1 MLKVIDVKLDYEKN
15 PVGIKKLPSFSW
27 IIESDNSGVF
37 QTHYRI
43 QVLKSDTFDEILF
56 DSGIVDSSESAHVY
70 IEGLALESTT
80 KYYYRVKIKDNHNE
94 ESDWSEVGYF
104 VTALLDNAEW
114 IGDFITIETDDDA
127 DNSKGTYLRK
137 EIEIKGSIKEAYLH
151 STALGLYHI
160 YINGEKVGNDE
171 LTPGWTSYN
180 KHLLFQTYDITDR
193 LKEGKNCLGAM
204 LGAGW
209 YKGVMG
215 FEWKRNLYGKK
226 TGLLCQL
233 VIKYE
238 DGTKEIIASDESW
251 KGSDSPVIYSEIYDG
266 EIYDSR
272 KEKAG
277 WNLIE
282 FDDNDW
288 TGVNTIDFNKNI
300 LYPQASSKVKE
311 MTKVP
316 VKEIIVTPE
325 GDTVIDFG
333 QNLTGWL
340 KFKLEG
346 KEGDVVELR
355 HFEVLDAKGNVYLD
369 NLRNAKQTI
378 KYICSSNE
386 IVTYKPYFTFQGF
399 RYVHVV
405 SYPGDIKPENF
416 VAYAVHSDMEET
428 GTFECSNPDINQ
440 LQQNIL
446 WSMKGNF
453 LDIPTDC
460 PQRNERLGWTGDA
473 QIFARTASYLM
484 NTYTFFRKWLRD
496 LAADQKDSGGVPHLV
511 PDIFD
516 CYETNDWL
524 LKQGT
529 HSAAAWADAAVIIPW
544 TLYLTFGDKKI
555 LETQYDSMKAWIEF
569 MRKHSNDNIW
579 NYKLQFGDWVALD
592 AEEGSY
598 FGATPNDLTC
608 TAFYA
613 YSTEL
618 FAKIAKIL
626 GNSEDYAT
634 YSKLYNDIKRSY
646 QETFFTKEGE
656 LTAQTQTAHIISL
669 HFNLVPDEH
678 REKIVNGLLRLLEK
692 ENGHL
697 VTGFVG
703 TPYFCHVLSQNGH
716 TKEAYE
722 LLLKDDFPS
731 WLYQVKMG
739 ATTIWE
745 HWDGI
750 KPDGTMWSPDMNSFN
765 HYAYGAIG
773 EWLYRVVAGIEIDE
787 EKPGYKHIIINPH
800 VGGGLDYVRAS
811 YKSIYGP
818 INVEWRVE
826 GSNIRLNVNIPHNTS
841 ATIALNGEKYAED
854 VGSGQHEYVFKTEG
868 RTFCLDSRG

>member
-1 MLKVIDVKLDYEKN
+1 M
-15 PVGIKKLPSFSW
+15 PVS
-27 IIESDNSGVF
+27 N
-37 QTHYRI
+37 
-43 QVLKSDTFDEILF
+43 
-56 DSGIVDSSESAHVY
+56 
-70 IEGLALESTT
+70 
-80 KYYYRVKIKDNHNE
+80 
-94 ESDWSEVGYF
+94 
-104 VTALLDNAEW
+104 
-114 IGDFITIETDDDA
+114 
-127 DNSKGTYLRK
+127 
-137 EIEIKGSIKEAYLH
+137 
-151 STALGLYHI
+151 
-160 YINGEKVGNDE
+160 
-171 LTPGWTSYN
+171 
-180 KHLLFQTYDITDR
+180 
-193 LKEGKNCLGAM
+193 
-204 LGAGW
+204 
-209 YKGVMG
+209 
-215 FEWKRNLYGKK
+215 
-226 TGLLCQL
+226 
-233 VIKYE
+233 KYE

-355 HFEVLDAKGNVYLD
+355 HFEVLDAKGKVYLD

-544 TLYLTFGDKKI
+544 TLYLTFGDKR
-555 LETQYDSMKAWIEF
+555 Y
-569 MRKHSNDNIW
+569 
-579 NYKLQFGDWVALD
+579 
-592 AEEGSY
+592 
-598 FGATPNDLTC
+598 
-608 TAFYA
+608 
-613 YSTEL
+613 
-618 FAKIAKIL
+618 
-626 GNSEDYAT
+626 
-634 YSKLYNDIKRSY
+634 
-646 QETFFTKEGE
+646 
-656 LTAQTQTAHIISL
+656 
-669 HFNLVPDEH
+669 
-678 REKIVNGLLRLLEK
+678 
-692 ENGHL
+692 
-697 VTGFVG
+697 
-703 TPYFCHVLSQNGH
+703 
-716 TKEAYE
+716 
-722 LLLKDDFPS
+722 
-731 WLYQVKMG
+731 
-739 ATTIWE
+739 
-745 HWDGI
+745 
-750 KPDGTMWSPDMNSFN
+750 
-765 HYAYGAIG
+765 
-773 EWLYRVVAGIEIDE
+773 
-787 EKPGYKHIIINPH
+787 
-800 VGGGLDYVRAS
+800 
-811 YKSIYGP
+811 
-818 INVEWRVE
+818 
-826 GSNIRLNVNIPHNTS
+826 
-841 ATIALNGEKYAED
+841 
-854 VGSGQHEYVFKTEG
+854 
-868 RTFCLDSRG
+868 